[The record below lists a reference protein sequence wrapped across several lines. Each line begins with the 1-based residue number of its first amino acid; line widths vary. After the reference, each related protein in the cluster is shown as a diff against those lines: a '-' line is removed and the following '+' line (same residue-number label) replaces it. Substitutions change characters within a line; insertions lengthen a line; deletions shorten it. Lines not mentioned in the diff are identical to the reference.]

1 MNKDKIMQYVAMI
14 GGFLSALYFFLQS
27 IGIELTYLNEQSINS
42 FNEMM
47 INAVPLILVA
57 YGIWKNQYIVTKK
70 SRESEKELKNK
81 GLKQLS

>member
-27 IGIELTYLNEQSINS
+27 IGIELTYFNEQSINS
-42 FNEMM
+42 FNEML

-70 SRESEKELKNK
+70 ARESEKELKNK
-81 GLKQLS
+81 GLK

>member
-81 GLKQLS
+81 GLK